1 MGMADQGF
9 TAIFISG
16 GILGFVLGF
25 ILALAAANL

>member
-16 GILGFVLGF
+16 AILGFVLGF
-25 ILALAAANL
+25 I